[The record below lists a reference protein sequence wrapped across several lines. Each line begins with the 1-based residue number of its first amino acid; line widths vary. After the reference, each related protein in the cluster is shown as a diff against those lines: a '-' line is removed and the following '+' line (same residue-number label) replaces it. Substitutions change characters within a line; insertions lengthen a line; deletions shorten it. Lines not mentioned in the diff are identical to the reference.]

1 LNKLIN
7 WPLHKNYIFLLVFYI
22 VIIAGCKKDPSS
34 IGVNVQPPGDFTKTF
49 FTDTIT
55 LTAFTVKDDS
65 ITSDER
71 TLNLLGSYIDPI
83 FGLSTASFLTQF
95 RAPSTPL
102 FDTSFHADSLVLY
115 LKYNSYYGNIFT
127 PQNIV
132 VYELTSPIYIEDT
145 IYSNKNV
152 SQFYNNSIEIA
163 NKTFI
168 PNPNDDSLAIK
179 LSYSLANKIFKT
191 QGANFS
197 DNFKGLYIKATDVS
211 SGGAILYFDLLSS
224 KTKLTLYYKNST
236 ETLNYSFV
244 VNSSC
249 ARFNLFNHDYTNA
262 VFNSHLNDTINEDN
276 VVYIQSMAGVKVKV
290 KFPYIQNLKTL
301 LGTIAI
307 NKAEL
312 IINDVSD
319 EFSDVSIYTL
329 PAKLLALM
337 PADSGRYNFL
347 PDYNV
352 STSYFDGNYYSTDK
366 LYKFN
371 ITRYIQKLIDNEYK
385 NKIPGIYLFTSE
397 NRISARRAV
406 LTSGKNSKP
415 MKLLITYTKL

>member
-1 LNKLIN
+1 
-7 WPLHKNYIFLLVFYI
+7 
-22 VIIAGCKKDPSS
+22 
-34 IGVNVQPPGDFTKTF
+34 
-49 FTDTIT
+49 
-55 LTAFTVKDDS
+55 
-65 ITSDER
+65 
-71 TLNLLGSYIDPI
+71 
-83 FGLSTASFLTQF
+83 
-95 RAPSTPL
+95 
-102 FDTSFHADSLVLY
+102 
-115 LKYNSYYGNIFT
+115 
-127 PQNIV
+127 
-132 VYELTSPIYIEDT
+132 
-145 IYSNKNV
+145 
-152 SQFYNNSIEIA
+152 
-163 NKTFI
+163 
-168 PNPNDDSLAIK
+168 
-179 LSYSLANKIFKT
+179 
-191 QGANFS
+191 
-197 DNFKGLYIKATDVS
+197 
-211 SGGAILYFDLLSS
+211 
-224 KTKLTLYYKNST
+224 
-236 ETLNYSFV
+236 
-244 VNSSC
+244 
-249 ARFNLFNHDYTNA
+249 
-262 VFNSHLNDTINEDN
+262 
-276 VVYIQSMAGVKVKV
+276 V